1 MSDHTRSSQGGVAG
15 QVERDS
21 EITDGSQND
30 PLVTDIPENQ
40 KTSPVS
46 QRIWVTSS
54 EPLPLEKRKR
64 ILKQKRSKR

>member
-1 MSDHTRSSQGGVAG
+1 MSDHTRATQGGVRSVLEA
-15 QVERDS
+15 DS
-21 EITDGSQND
+21 EITDGSEND

-40 KTSPVS
+40 KSQPVS

-54 EPLPLEKRKR
+54 EPLPLKDRKR

>member
-1 MSDHTRSSQGGVAG
+1 MSDHTQSSQGGVRG
-15 QVERDS
+15 ILEDQE

-30 PLVTDIPENQ
+30 PLVTEIPENQ
-40 KTSPVS
+40 KSQPVS

-54 EPLPLEKRKR
+54 EPLPLKKRKR